1 MEHIDGFILLHA
13 PARGWKRLAAS
24 PSSLLFPSFVL
35 WLPKSPE
42 DLLSERERGTLRRR
56 VLFNKTKYYHETNYL
71 KARKFLFWRVTAAK
85 LLQSCLTLCMLW
97 TVACWAPLSMGF
109 SRQEYWSGL
118 PFLSL
123 GVLPNPEIEPRS
135 PALQA
140 DSLPSEP
147 PRKPTEGFRQAL
159 NVYKYSHFPR

>member
-1 MEHIDGFILLHA
+1 MEHIDGLILLHA

-42 DLLSERERGTLRRR
+42 DLLRERERGTLRRR

-85 LLQSCLTLCMLW
+85 LLQSCLTLCTLW

-118 PFLSL
+118 PCPPPGDLIFSYLSHKNIRVTALSL
-123 GVLPNPEIEPRS
+123 DICWINLMGSV
-135 PALQA
+135 
-140 DSLPSEP
+140 
-147 PRKPTEGFRQAL
+147 TEKHL
-159 NVYKYSHFPR
+159 HML

>member
-118 PFLSL
+118 PCPPP
-123 GVLPNPEIEPRS
+123 GDLPNPGIEPASPVS
-135 PALQA
+135 PALLV
-140 DSLPSEP
+140 DSIPT
-147 PRKPTEGFRQAL
+147 KPLQNPHKGG
-159 NVYKYSHFPR
+159 

>member
-97 TVACWAPLSMGF
+97 TVILWMTSIFGELPGLWFHANKNKSFKSHEQLLKSSSQNLPL
-109 SRQEYWSGL
+109 L
-118 PFLSL
+118 LSL
-123 GVLPNPEIEPRS
+123 LLLFN
-135 PALQA
+135 
-140 DSLPSEP
+140 
-147 PRKPTEGFRQAL
+147 K
-159 NVYKYSHFPR
+159 